1 MSKNAIL
8 TINMNGALCENSRA
22 SMQAAAQRWGA
33 DYVEVDESFFFEKPG
48 PAVSPAAL
56 KCFCFELTD
65 HDAYFVLDA
74 DTLVSAECPNPFV
87 VFPGP
92 ELVVVPNGSARFPDL
107 LQIMGCEVYE
117 WNKLLAEE
125 PRLAG
130 AQYRPGMYF
139 NTGMMLLKRSAH
151 EEMFRLVSDI
161 VKVDHG
167 LGWNDQTPINMAAMA
182 KGVSVWRV
190 DERWN
195 YIHPST
201 LGGGWRKMSSTGK
214 YVYHGAGEPGRN
226 EWLNRVDWQ

>member
-8 TINMNGALCENSRA
+8 TVNLNGALCENSRG

-33 DYVEVDESFFFEKPG
+33 DYVEVDEGFFSAKPG

-65 HDAYFVLDA
+65 RDAYFVLDA

-92 ELVVVPNGSARFPDL
+92 ELVAVSNGSARFPDL
-107 LQIMGCEVYE
+107 VQILGCEFFE
-117 WNKLLAEE
+117 WAKLAAEE

-130 AQYRPGMYF
+130 AQYQIGGYF
-139 NTGMMLLKRSAH
+139 NTGMMLLKRRAH
-151 EEMFRLVSDI
+151 AEMFRLVSDV
-161 VKVDHG
+161 VKADHG
-167 LGWNDQTPINMAAMA
+167 LGWNDQTPINMAAVA
-182 KGVSVWRV
+182 LAVKVWLV

-195 YIHPST
+195 YIHPRT
-201 LGGGWRKMSSTGK
+201 LGGGWLKMRSTGQ
-214 YVYHGAGEPGRN
+214 YIYHGAGEPSRN
-226 EWLNRVDWQ
+226 EWLNRADWR